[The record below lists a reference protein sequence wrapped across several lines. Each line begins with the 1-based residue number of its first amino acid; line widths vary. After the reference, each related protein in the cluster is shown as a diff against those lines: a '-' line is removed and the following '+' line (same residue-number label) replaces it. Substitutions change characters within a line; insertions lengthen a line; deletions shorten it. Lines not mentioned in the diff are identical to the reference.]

1 MHAPSLNTQAWL
13 FCISILVKFMSKAQ
27 SITSTYR
34 LQVLYRF
41 VVAFV
46 IGFISAAL
54 LSLDLTYLLNHQ
66 LAKAESIYLAAF
78 ISLIF
83 YASYV
88 ITSFCI
94 QSLLRLTLISCGI
107 FGCVFL
113 LFLGMR

>member
-1 MHAPSLNTQAWL
+1 MTKSPPINL
-13 FCISILVKFMSKAQ
+13 
-27 SITSTYR
+27 TYR

-46 IGFISAAL
+46 MGFICAAL

-66 LAKAESIYLAAF
+66 LAKAEAIYLAAF

-83 YASYV
+83 YAGYV

>member
-1 MHAPSLNTQAWL
+1 MHTPSLNTQAWL
-13 FCISILVKFMSKAQ
+13 FYISITVKFMSKAQ

-41 VVAFV
+41 VVAFAM
-46 IGFISAAL
+46 GFICASL

-66 LAKAESIYLAAF
+66 LAKAEAIYLAAF
-78 ISLIF
+78 ISLFF
-83 YASYV
+83 YAGYV

>member
-1 MHAPSLNTQAWL
+1 
-13 FCISILVKFMSKAQ
+13 MSKVQ
-27 SITSTYR
+27 SITYTYR
-34 LQVLYRF
+34 IQVFYRF
-41 VVAFV
+41 VVAFI
-46 IGFISAAL
+46 IGFICAAL

-66 LAKAESIYLAAF
+66 LPKAEAIYLAAF

-83 YASYV
+83 YACYV

-94 QSLLRLTLISCGI
+94 QSLLRLTILSCGI